1 MRDMLDARKRGDFAF
16 KDKDF
21 KTAIDCYSQVIM
33 HLLLF
38 MKALICILIRHITPM
53 LLIHPF
59 VSQFVDVG
67 TMVSPTVFAR
77 RSLCYLMCDQPDAAL
92 RDAMQAQ
99 IVYPDWPTAFY
110 MQAVALSKLNMQS
123 DAVDMLNEASQLEEK
138 RQNKST
144 KGP

>member
-21 KTAIDCYSQVIM
+21 KAAIDCYSQVGM
-33 HLLLF
+33 CLLF
-38 MKALICILIRHITPM
+38 MKALISALIYQPNVADSSF
-53 LLIHPF
+53 PC

-99 IVYPDWPTAFY
+99 IVSPDWPTAFY
-110 MQAVALSKLNMQS
+110 MQSVALSKLNMQS
-123 DAVDMLNEASQLEEK
+123 DAVDMLNEASELEEK
-138 RQNKST
+138 RQKST